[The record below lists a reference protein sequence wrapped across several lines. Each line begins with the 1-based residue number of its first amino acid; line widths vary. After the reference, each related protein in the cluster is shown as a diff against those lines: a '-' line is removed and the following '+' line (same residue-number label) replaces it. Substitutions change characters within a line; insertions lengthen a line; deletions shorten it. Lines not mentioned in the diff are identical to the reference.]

1 MRRLTFVLP
10 LLLGVAI
17 TVYARCATVEVLA
30 TIPTISAGAV
40 EPISV
45 KVTNCDSRPALLR
58 TEVTITSAC
67 GEVKTYEVAAHEKAG
82 RATFITIGH
91 QVLEGA
97 CPGTY
102 EVSAVVR
109 VGQTVLNSANT
120 SFTVQ

>member
-1 MRRLTFVLP
+1 MRRSLFVLP
-10 LLLGVAI
+10 LLLAAAI

-30 TIPTISAGAV
+30 TVPVISAGAV

-45 KVTNCDSRPALLR
+45 KVTNCDTKSATLR
-58 TEVTITSAC
+58 TEMVVTSAC

-91 QVLEGA
+91 QVPEGA
-97 CPGTY
+97 CVGTY